1 MNSDFK
7 ELLSIFN
14 ELGVKYLVVGGYAV
28 AAHAEP
34 RFTKDLD
41 IWVET
46 SNENA
51 ERVFNAL
58 RSFGAPLGGLTEND
72 FSQEGSFY
80 QMGMPPARVDI
91 LMSIDGV
98 RFEDAWMNRV
108 EADFDGVIANL
119 ISRTDLIAAKKAAGR
134 PQDLIDIDNLTL
146 AEKVSETLKGKQQKE
161 RKSNDG

>member
-14 ELGVKYLVVGGYAV
+14 AQGVKYLIVGGYAV

-41 IWVET
+41 IWVEA
-46 SNENA
+46 SIENA
-51 ERVFNAL
+51 KRVFGAL
-58 RSFGAPLGGLTEND
+58 RSFGAPLSGLTEND

-80 QMGMPPARVDI
+80 QMGRPPARVDI

-98 RFEDAWMNRV
+98 RFEDAWDNRV
-108 EADFDGVIANL
+108 EADFDGVTANF
-119 ISRTDLIAAKKAAGR
+119 ISRKDLITAKKAAGR
-134 PQDLIDIDNLTL
+134 PQDLIDVENLLL
-146 AEKVSETLKGKQQKE
+146 AEKVSEKLKRKRRKE
-161 RKSNDG
+161 SNRNDG